1 MAVISVSYA
10 WTNPAG
16 GGYQTTTTTAPTTTQ
31 AYYLSQL
38 LCLLNAA
45 DADTT
50 CTITH
55 SMNLTAAEQTNL
67 YPNISYIENNDST
80 GTVAPVL
87 KFVVSTNTIAVTK
100 LNTVAGSQ
108 GTYLVTISRPNTI
121 IR

>member
-10 WTNPAG
+10 WTIPAG
-16 GGYQTTTTTAPTTTQ
+16 GGYQTTTTTNPTTTQ

-38 LCLLNAA
+38 LVLLNAA

-55 SMNLTAAEQTNL
+55 NFNLTAAEQTNL
-67 YPNISYIENNDST
+67 YPNISYIANNDTT
-80 GTVAPVL
+80 GTVATL
-87 KFVVSTNTIAVTK
+87 FKFVVSTNTIAVTK
-100 LNTVAGSQ
+100 QNTVAGTQ